1 MKRSEHMPRVF
12 SLHAEVAGDGT
23 VPVILLHGLF
33 GSASNLM
40 AVARSLSTDYKVV
53 RMDLRNHGKSPHSDI
68 MDIPVMAED
77 VLATM
82 DKLGIQQAHILGHS
96 LGGKVAMQVAITAPE
111 RIKRLIVADIAPVRY
126 GRGHDEIIT
135 ALLAMDLRALRS
147 REQADE
153 ILQKAVPELAI
164 RQFLLKNIVRDG
176 KDAWSWRMN
185 LTAIADCYD
194 NLRDAPS
201 TEYFAG
207 PTLFIR
213 GELSRYI
220 RDENRVFM
228 QRQFPQMELLTIA
241 GAGHWLHAE
250 YPQIFNGM
258 VMQFLAED

>member
-1 MKRSEHMPRVF
+1 MPRVL
-12 SLHAEVAGDGT
+12 SLHTEVAGDGT
-23 VPVILLHGLF
+23 FPVILLHGLF

-40 AVARSLSTDYKVV
+40 AVARSLGADYQVV

-68 MDIPVMAED
+68 MDIPTMAED

-82 DKLGIQQAHILGHS
+82 DKLNIKEAHILGHS

-111 RIKRLIVADIAPVRY
+111 RIQRLIVADIAPVRY
-126 GRGHDEIIT
+126 GRGHDDIIT
-135 ALLAMDLRALRS
+135 ALLSMDLRALRS

-153 ILQKAVPELAI
+153 LLQKPVPELAI

-185 LTAIADCYD
+185 LTGIADCYD

-201 TEYFAG
+201 AEPFDG

-220 RDENRVFM
+220 RDENRAPM

-258 VMQFLAED
+258 VTAFLAED